1 MELHTDKE
9 KKMKVKRTCPLC
21 GRSYSAPP
29 ALSRKDN
36 ATEIC
41 PMCGIL
47 EALAAAGGTW
57 NGQEGTAEKTGCVNK
72 EEF

>member
-1 MELHTDKE
+1 MKLYADKK
-9 KKMKVKRTCPLC
+9 KKMKTKRTCPLC

-41 PMCGIL
+41 PMCGIM
-47 EALAAAGGTW
+47 EALAAAGGTR

-72 EEF
+72 EGF